1 VLVTWDNNRVITL
14 NNVDPSDT
22 VDTLK
27 QMIQDMECMPRDQQL
42 LFNPYTNQGFNPSTN
57 NSSGAEFNPSG
68 ATLADLRIQNR
79 ANICLA
85 RQPTILIQLQ
95 SDDNR
100 LHSFRITRTVPMKQ
114 VVESY
119 IERYCVPAVPAWD
132 LELMVGPHAIDD
144 DLTANSPRLRD
155 QAVLRISMRPEAG
168 RVMVQVRVS
177 SAAIDPSRFSV
188 SQSILSTEYRY

>member
-1 VLVTWDNNRVITL
+1 VTWDNNRVITL

-22 VDTLK
+22 VDDLK
-27 QMIQDMECMPRDQQL
+27 QMIQDMECVPRDQQL
-42 LFNPYTNQGFNPSTN
+42 LTSFRT
-57 NSSGAEFNPSG
+57 GATFNPSG

-79 ANICLA
+79 AHICLA

-100 LHSFRITRTVPMKQ
+100 LHSFRITRTVPMRQ

-168 RVMVQVRVS
+168 RVMVQVS
-177 SAAIDPSRFSV
+177 SEQCSN
-188 SQSILSTEYRY
+188 